1 MKLKVFSI
9 LSILTLLF
17 AAVPGPTLAA
27 QIVSSPSATYTSFLP
42 LVDDSSSLAGAGSG
56 AVAAAATTVSIS
68 TAPTVSSSGYGVQ
81 PGDAQLI
88 RDKVF
93 LDLEKS
99 RLLLSATRPLQVKA
113 ALVGSLPDPCHLLRV
128 VVGPATIAHV
138 INIDVYSLV
147 KAGSACITV
156 LQPFSVTVSI
166 GTFTTGSYTVNVNG
180 QKLGTFS
187 AGSTSTTSVSTT
199 P

>member
-1 MKLKVFSI
+1 MKMKVLGV
-9 LSILTLLF
+9 LSIVTLLL
-17 AAVPGPTLAA
+17 AAVPGPALAA
-27 QIVSSPSATYTSFLP
+27 QIVSSLSTTYTSFLP
-42 LVDDSSSLAGAGSG
+42 LVDDSSSQAGAGSG
-56 AVAAAATTVSIS
+56 GAIVAAASASLL
-68 TAPTVSSSGYGVQ
+68 TAPALSSSSYGPQ

-113 ALVGSLPDPCHLLRV
+113 TLVGSMPDPCHVLRV
-128 VVGPATIAHV
+128 VVGPATIANV

-147 KAGSACITV
+147 KTGSACITV

-166 GTFTTGSYTVNVNG
+166 GTFTSGSYTVDVNG
-180 QKLGTFS
+180 TKLGSFTAS
-187 AGSTSTTSVSTT
+187 PATTTSLSTT